1 VVGAL
6 AFPVVVLAAVAAG
19 TGWLYLMRSWHLL
32 GFGPGVPGAL
42 ELERLAGADAQPLGR
57 FVAAWLPAGLACG
70 AALGALLSLR
80 RAVLAAGAGVC
91 ALVML
96 LVLGAASNAIENSE
110 TLGRHLGDQ
119 VGRAAPW
126 CAAALIII
134 GAYLGAHAP
143 AGRRERGA
151 RGSSAR

>member
-1 VVGAL
+1 MVGAL
-6 AFPVVVLAAVAAG
+6 AFPLLVLAAVAAG

-80 RAVLAAGAGVC
+80 RTVLAAAAGVC

-119 VGRAAPW
+119 PGRAAPW
-126 CAAALIII
+126 CAAALIAI

-143 AGRRERGA
+143 AARRARGA